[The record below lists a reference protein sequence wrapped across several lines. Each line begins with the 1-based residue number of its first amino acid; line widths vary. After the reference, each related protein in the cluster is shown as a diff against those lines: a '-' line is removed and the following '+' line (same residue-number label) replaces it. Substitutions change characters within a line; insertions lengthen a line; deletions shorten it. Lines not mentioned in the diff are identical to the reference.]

1 MNNSII
7 THFNRG
13 ASHYSD
19 TARIQKRIALH
30 LLDLVMQDLYSG
42 RSFPA
47 DIQKKTF
54 KSCLDLGC
62 GPGVNF
68 AELIQIADKVTGIDI
83 AEEMIAKA
91 SKLDIAG
98 TTAVNGNIENTELD
112 GTFDLIYSS
121 LAMQWCN
128 LETAFNE
135 IKRLTTEGKNTHR
148 NVCLG
153 ISIPV
158 SGTLQ
163 ELRQAFRTIKGKERI
178 NSFFSPDDIKEK
190 VNRCIF
196 NGLKVTIDNFT
207 DSYTDISNYL
217 GSIRNIGANCTTIH
231 QPLTR
236 SEYNDLIEYLTDE
249 LYERG
254 KLTNTYSIAFIYG
267 TI

>member
-1 MNNSII
+1 MNNSIVS
-7 THFNRG
+7 HFNRG
-13 ASHYSD
+13 ALHYSD
-19 TARIQKRIALH
+19 TARIQKKIALY
-30 LLDLVMQDLYSG
+30 LMNLVMQDLYSCK
-42 RSFPA
+42 SVPA
-47 DIQKKTF
+47 YIPEKPF

-68 AELIQIADKVTGIDI
+68 AELMQIAGKVTGIDI

-91 SKLDIAG
+91 SELGISG
-98 TTAVNGNIENTELD
+98 TRALKGNMENTGLY

-121 LAMQWCN
+121 LAIQWCN
-128 LETAFNE
+128 LETALNE
-135 IKRLTTEGKNTHR
+135 IRRLITEGKNTHKH
-148 NVCLG
+148 VCVG
-153 ISIPV
+153 ISLPV

-178 NSFFSPDDIKEK
+178 NRFFSPEEIKEK
-190 VNRCIF
+190 VDRIFF
-196 NGLKVTIDNFT
+196 NGLKIAVDNFT
-207 DSYTDISNYL
+207 DSYNDIRNYL
-217 GSIRNIGANCTTIH
+217 GSIRNIGANCTHLH

-249 LYERG
+249 LFKRG

>member
-30 LLDLVMQDLYSG
+30 LLDLVMRDLYSC
-42 RSFPA
+42 RSFTA
-47 DIQKKTF
+47 DIKEKPF

-62 GPGVNF
+62 GPGMNF
-68 AELIQIADKVTGIDI
+68 KELIQIAGEVTGIDI
-83 AEEMIAKA
+83 ADEMIARA
-91 SKLDIAG
+91 SELGIAG
-98 TTAVNGNIENTELD
+98 TGAIKGNMENTGLD
-112 GTFDLIYSS
+112 GKFDLIYSS
-121 LAMQWCN
+121 LAIQWCN
-128 LETAFNE
+128 LEIALNE
-135 IKRLTTEGKNTHR
+135 IRRLINEGKITHKR
-148 NVCLG
+148 VCVG
-153 ISIPV
+153 ISLPV

-178 NSFFSPDDIKEK
+178 NRFFSPEEIKEK
-190 VNRCIF
+190 VDRIFF
-196 NGLKVTIDNFT
+196 NGLKIAVDNFT
-207 DSYTDISNYL
+207 DSYNDIRNYL